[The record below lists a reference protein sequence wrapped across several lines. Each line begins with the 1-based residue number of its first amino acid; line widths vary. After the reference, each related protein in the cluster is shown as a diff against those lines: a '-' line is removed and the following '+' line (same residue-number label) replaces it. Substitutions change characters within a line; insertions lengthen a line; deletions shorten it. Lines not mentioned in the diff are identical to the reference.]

1 MGLRSGCKIDTDFS
15 GGIYLPAVG
24 AVPAMDSI
32 ETVEYV
38 GDLFLPLEVDGREIA
53 VEVNP
58 DKSVCQGDI
67 LGRTDGYLLRAPRSG
82 DLAGRR
88 KIRTSRGR
96 RCDSLVLRIKNRSE
110 AENHSEAEK
119 SSDQAEHSEDALVP
133 GGIVGSSEAAHAIVL
148 QKIEQAGIVE
158 ECSGQPLA
166 KLLERQSGKT
176 YAVVANVVPL
186 EETLNGPL
194 TILQFWPEQVYAG
207 LTILKKFL
215 AADRALLAWPHNFA
229 LDKRTARAWEIRAVP
244 VSGKYP
250 QGRPDALVRTLRKRR
265 LVPTRKTKENST
277 LVVTPQLLRQVERAV
292 LADSFALERLVTV
305 CGDMV
310 KKPGHYLVPI
320 GMPLVELLKQA
331 EITAQPHH
339 VISGCSLAGK
349 AVDAEQT
356 VVDQC
361 CESVM
366 ALHRLPRTA
375 AHHCIRC
382 GWCIDFCPAQ
392 IDPAQLMQFAETGQ
406 YHQANEI
413 AVNTC
418 LECGICSYI
427 CPSNLRIMENIQIIK
442 RKLQPDKSAGKR
454 GRK

>member
-1 MGLRSGCKIDTDFS
+1 MGLRSGCKIDTDFA
-15 GGIYLPAVG
+15 GGIYLPAAG
-24 AVPAMDSI
+24 AVPPLDSI

-38 GDLFLPLEVDGREIA
+38 GDLFLPLEVDGHEMA
-53 VEVNP
+53 VEVSP

-67 LGRTDGYLLRAPRSG
+67 LAQGGGYILRAPRSG
-82 DLAGRR
+82 NLAGRR
-88 KIRTSRGR
+88 MIRTSRGR
-96 RCDSLVLRIKNRSE
+96 RCEALILRIKK
-110 AENHSEAEK
+110 HSEAEK
-119 SSDQAEHSEDALVP
+119 NSDQAEHSKDALVP

-166 KLLERQSGKT
+166 RLLERQSGKT
-176 YAVVANVVPL
+176 YVVVANVVPL
-186 EETLNGPL
+186 EESLNGPL

-215 AADRALLAWPHNFA
+215 AADKALLAWPHNFA

-250 QGRPDALVRTLRKRR
+250 QGRPDAIVRTLRKRR
-265 LVPTRKTKENST
+265 LVPSRKTKENST
-277 LVVTPQLLRQVERAV
+277 LVFTPQLLRQVERAV
-292 LADSFALERLVTV
+292 LADSLALERLVTV
-305 CGDMV
+305 CGNAV
-310 KKPGHYLVPI
+310 KKPGHYLAPL
-320 GMPLVELLKQA
+320 GLPLVELLQQA
-331 EITAQPHH
+331 EITDQPHH
-339 VISGCSLAGK
+339 VVTGCSLAGK

-356 VVDQC
+356 VVDQR

-366 ALHRLPRTA
+366 ALHRLPKTA

-406 YHQANEI
+406 YHQAKEI

-418 LECGICSYI
+418 FECGICSYI
-427 CPSNLRIMENIQIIK
+427 CPSNLRIMENIQMIK
-442 RKLQPDKSAGKR
+442 RKLQPDKFAGKR